1 MPNDAT
7 SHPIILVSRDPL
19 VALAIRASPR
29 GQVHLLQQS
38 PSPAGIRWPDH
49 DHYSVILDIGPHLRR
64 SAYEAVRRHHAG
76 RLVLILG
83 QDEPGGLPPDPASL
97 TIKRPFR
104 TIDLLKLLAT
114 PVPAAHQTLEKAVV
128 AGGQTPRIHAEV
140 RPGTPPPPRPHGR
153 AAPLSV
159 PVPAVRARRSGIGMP
174 SSPMVPARR
183 TPPARRILAAVLLPS
198 TVGFLALVAGFLG
211 GVLEAARDFSASSQ
225 AMRTKLT
232 RVDAALADGDIA
244 GAAVAADGARADLR
258 TALRVT
264 DRRAVRMATRVPV
277 LSASVADLQHLLNS
291 AAHVVQAANRAI
303 TVYSKF
309 GTDRPALLRNS
320 RVDLSVLAQARTET
334 NALLQDVASARAE
347 LLKVS
352 GGPLEPGV
360 DKARAE
366 GLAQLRAVEGR
377 VRPVRSFLRIAPSVL
392 GLDRDRTYVVV
403 MTNLAQSQPSGGA
416 PEALA
421 RLRVSKGV
429 IAVEGRPAGIV
440 ENLQETRVT
449 WPALPENP
457 WRPGAAF
464 TEFADANSS
473 PNFPTSGEEL
483 LRAYETMG
491 GGPADGVVTVD
502 PLALRGLLGVSG
514 GMTVP
519 GYGRLTS
526 DNVARQMMRDAYER
540 WPDRNVRWRHNQALL
555 EAVLRRLVDG
565 RQFLTRVKALGS
577 EASGRHLQI
586 YMRDGRLRQATAA
599 AHLNGALAA
608 AAHDYLAVYTKNEG
622 DNRLDFGQRRRIRQ
636 RVELLGDGSANV
648 TRTMVIS
655 YPDAPRAGPGSTP
668 SGDASAPSSTSV
680 VAAYLPPAGTGLTVR
695 VNDRPAR
702 VIRGQEAGRPFA
714 RVAITIR
721 PGASV
726 VVEIGYRLGSAAART
741 AGGLRYEI
749 ATDPQPMAS
758 PARLTLEVAVPD
770 GMTVKPGQGWSV
782 LGRTATRTMP
792 FSASLTSQLELD
804 HG

>member
-7 SHPIILVSRDPL
+7 PHPIILVSRDPL
-19 VALAIRASPR
+19 VALAIRGAPGGR
-29 GQVHLLQQS
+29 LHLLQQS
-38 PSPAGIRWPDH
+38 PSPGGIRWPDH
-49 DHYSVILDIGPHLRR
+49 DHYSVVLDIGPRLRR

-83 QDEPGGLPPDPASL
+83 RDEPGGRPPDPASL
-97 TIKRPFR
+97 TIRRPFR
-104 TIDLLKLLAT
+104 TIDLLKLLTT
-114 PVPAAHQTLEKAVV
+114 PVPAAHQTLERALV

-140 RPGTPPPPRPHGR
+140 RPGAPPPPGPHSR
-153 AAPLSV
+153 AVPGSV
-159 PVPAVRARRSGIGMP
+159 PVPAVRARRSSIGMP
-174 SSPMVPARR
+174 PSPKAPVRR
-183 TPPARRILAAVLLPS
+183 TPLGRRILAAVLLPS
-198 TVGFLALVAGFLG
+198 TVGLLALVAGFLG
-211 GVLEAARDFSASSQ
+211 GALEAARDFSASTQ

-232 RVDAALADGDIA
+232 QVDAALADGDIA
-244 GAAVAADGARADLR
+244 GAVVAADGARADLR

-264 DRRAVRMATRVPV
+264 DRRAVRMASHVPV

-291 AAHVVQAANRAI
+291 AAHVVQAANRAV
-303 TVYSKF
+303 TVYAKF
-309 GTDRPALLRNS
+309 GTDRPALLRNA

-334 NALLQDVASARAE
+334 NALLQDVASAHAE

-360 DKARAE
+360 DTARAQ
-366 GLAQLRAVEGR
+366 GLAQLKAVEGR
-377 VRPVRSFLRIAPSVL
+377 VRPIRSFLRVAPSVL
-392 GLDRDRTYVVV
+392 GLDGDRTYVVV
-403 MTNLAQSQPSGGA
+403 MTNLAQSRPSGGT

-449 WPALPENP
+449 WPPLPKDP

-483 LRAYETMG
+483 LRAYEAMG
-491 GGPADGVVTVD
+491 GGRADGVVTVD
-502 PLALRGLLGVSG
+502 PLALRGLLGVTG

-519 GYGRLTS
+519 GYGRVTS
-526 DNVARQMMRDAYER
+526 DNVATQVMRDAYER
-540 WPDRNVRWRHNQALL
+540 WPERNVRWRHNQALL
-555 EAVLRRLVDG
+555 EAMLRRLLDG
-565 RQFLTRVKALGS
+565 RQFLTTVKALGS

-586 YMRDGRLRQATAA
+586 YLRDGRLRRATAA
-599 AHLNGALAA
+599 AHLDGALAA

-622 DNRLDFGQRRRIRQ
+622 DNRLDFGQQRRIRQ

-655 YPDAPRAGPGSTP
+655 YPATPRAGPGSTP
-668 SGDASAPSSTSV
+668 SGNASAPSSTSV
-680 VAAYLPPAGTGLTVR
+680 VAVYLPPAGTGLTVR

-702 VIRGQEAGRPFA
+702 VTQGREAGRPFA
-714 RVAITIR
+714 RVGITVR
-721 PGASV
+721 AGASV
-726 VVEIGYRLGSAAART
+726 AIEIGYRLASAAART
-741 AGGLRYEI
+741 ADGLRYEI
-749 ATDPQPMAS
+749 ATDPQPMAR
-758 PARLTLEVAVPD
+758 PARLTLEVAVPN